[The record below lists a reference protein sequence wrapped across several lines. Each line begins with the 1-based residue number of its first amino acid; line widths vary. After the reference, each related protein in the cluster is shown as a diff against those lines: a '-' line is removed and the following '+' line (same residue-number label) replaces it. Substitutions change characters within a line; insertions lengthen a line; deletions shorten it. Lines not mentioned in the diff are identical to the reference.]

1 MKRTFTL
8 FLLFFCL
15 SLLTSC
21 YALEWKKLH
30 EEADRMDLTEALAAA
45 EKKADSIDN
54 LYILGL
60 VYLNLHKDKEA
71 GNIFEK
77 VLNLAPETLEA
88 RWGLAEVLRRQHKAS
103 DSERILSEVIKSR
116 PDFYPTYISLAY
128 LRYNEMKFEKSV
140 ELALLVMKQGQE
152 KVDLSNYVRAVLLY
166 AGNKGMI
173 AHYGGPLSKVINGT
187 VVLPNL
193 KKAQALQPDYAGV
206 LFGLGSFYFL
216 APSLAGGDLDSAK
229 EYLERAVK
237 ADPLFVDAYVRLA
250 QVYKK
255 KGDNNNYEYYLDK
268 ALEIDPQNE
277 LALDIKSGR
286 CKYIC
291 IAGQK

>member
-1 MKRTFTL
+1 MKRALTL
-8 FLLFFCL
+8 SLLFICL
-15 SLLTSC
+15 GSLTSC
-21 YALEWKKLH
+21 YALEWRKLH
-30 EEADRMDLTEALAAA
+30 EEADRMDLTEALAAT
-45 EKKADSIDN
+45 EKKVDSIDN
-54 LYILGL
+54 LYMLGL
-60 VYLNLHKDKEA
+60 IYLNLHKDKEA
-71 GNIFEK
+71 GSTFEK
-77 VLNLAPETLEA
+77 ILNLAPQTIEA
-88 RWGLAEVLRRQHKAS
+88 QWGLAEVLRRQHKAS
-103 DSERILSEVIKSR
+103 DSERILNEVIKSR
-116 PDFYPTYISLAY
+116 ADFYPAYITLAY

-140 ELALLVMKQGQE
+140 ELALLVMKPGQD

-193 KKAQALQPDYAGV
+193 KKAQSLQPDYAGV

-216 APSLAGGDLDSAK
+216 APSLAGGDLDRAK
-229 EYLERAVK
+229 VYLERAIK
-237 ADPLFVDAYVRLA
+237 ADPLFADAYVRLA

-255 KGDNNNYEYYLDK
+255 KGDNNNYAYYLDK
-268 ALEIDPQNE
+268 ALGIDPQNE

-291 IAGQK
+291 IAGQE